1 MRRPQIPDSATWERR
16 SIDDKGTMYAPT
28 AIGRMSTITLH
39 HACPMTYQ
47 VCPDATYI
55 DIGLPD
61 TNIILTVSD
70 LALLDTAKLLNK
82 ALHEMRQ
89 ARCTTPTRRKVA
101 PCRIG
106 RSPIAAQAAT
116 GTTMTNTS

>member
-28 AIGRMSTITLH
+28 AIGRMTTITLH
-39 HACPMTYQ
+39 STCPMTHQ

-55 DIGLPD
+55 DIGQPD
-61 TNIILTVSD
+61 TNIVLTMSD

-82 ALHEMRQ
+82 ALREMRQ
-89 ARCTTPTRRKVA
+89 ARCTASTHR
-101 PCRIG
+101 
-106 RSPIAAQAAT
+106 
-116 GTTMTNTS
+116 

>member
-39 HACPMTYQ
+39 PACPMTYQ

-55 DIGLPD
+55 DIGRSD
-61 TNIILTVSD
+61 ANVVLTISD

-89 ARCTTPTRRKVA
+89 ARCIAPTQQKVVPAA
-101 PCRIG
+101 PGAPR
-106 RSPIAAQAAT
+106 
-116 GTTMTNTS
+116 